1 MVKVA
6 KHGKTFEAFRI
17 TFAALSFVFTVAATE
32 GDYWLTV
39 EDYGEETEEIGLWQ
53 ECKERDEYKQ
63 CIKIDSV
70 GINNLSL
77 TVA

>member
-39 EDYGEETEEIGLWQ
+39 EDYGEETGEIGL
-53 ECKERDEYKQ
+53 
-63 CIKIDSV
+63 
-70 GINNLSL
+70 
-77 TVA
+77 

>member
-17 TFAALSFVFTVAATE
+17 TFAALSFVITVAVTE

-39 EDYGEETEEIGLWQ
+39 EDYWEETGEIG
-53 ECKERDEYKQ
+53 
-63 CIKIDSV
+63 
-70 GINNLSL
+70 
-77 TVA
+77 